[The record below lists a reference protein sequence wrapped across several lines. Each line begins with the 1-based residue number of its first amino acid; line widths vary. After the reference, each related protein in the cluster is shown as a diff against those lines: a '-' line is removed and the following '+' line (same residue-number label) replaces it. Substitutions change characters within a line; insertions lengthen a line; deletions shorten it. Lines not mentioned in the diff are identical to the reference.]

1 MKRFFFLVA
10 LVLALP
16 VNAKLI
22 DGFEAH
28 NMPITE
34 FVDWYS
40 DALKLNVIVD
50 DGVKGAV
57 SFSAPELDTNDFQ
70 PFVDAVL
77 VSNGFKMTPDDGFY
91 RLSLVGISDSNKDE
105 KLVIVPPVTKFY
117 DLNYV
122 ENVKISD
129 LIQSVLT
136 AYSKNTGEMQ
146 TAYSVITLPNIN
158 SMIVTG
164 SPSQL
169 TQVDN
174 LITRVDV
181 RRKQV
186 LIDAVVMDTRL
197 GDSESIGVS
206 LDVLLEGAG
215 FRLISNPV
223 ASIKETFKGG
233 NIIYD
238 KGDVSALV
246 TAITQNQNTKLLSK
260 PYLLVMDRE
269 KGSINVGQNVPF
281 LVSTETSNNGSL
293 VQKIER
299 QNVGLGLIVVPHIV
313 NDSVVLTIN
322 QTSSSVSDSDIA
334 SDIITNNREINTV
347 VQVLDGQSIILGGL
361 VSDESRQSES
371 GVPLLKDIPWI
382 GGLFR
387 TTSDKSVSSQMSVL
401 IKVTV
406 I

>member
-1 MKRFFFLVA
+1 
-10 LVLALP
+10 
-16 VNAKLI
+16 
-22 DGFEAH
+22 
-28 NMPITE
+28 MP
-34 FVDWYS
+34 
-40 DALKLNVIVD
+40 
-50 DGVKGAV
+50 
-57 SFSAPELDTNDFQ
+57 
-70 PFVDAVL
+70 
-77 VSNGFKMTPDDGFY
+77 
-91 RLSLVGISDSNKDE
+91 
-105 KLVIVPPVTKFY
+105 
-117 DLNYV
+117 
-122 ENVKISD
+122 
-129 LIQSVLT
+129 
-136 AYSKNTGEMQ
+136 
-146 TAYSVITLPNIN
+146 LPNIN
-158 SMIVTG
+158 TMIVTG

-169 TQVDN
+169 TQIDN
-174 LITRVDV
+174 LIKRIDV

-269 KGSINVGQNVPF
+269 KGSINVGQNVHF

-299 QNVGLGLIVVPHIV
+299 QNVGLGLIVIPHIV

-334 SDIITNNREINTV
+334 TDIITNNREINTV

-387 TTSDKSVSSQMSVL
+387 TTTDKSVSSQMSVL